1 MTCYGHKIPFFT
13 NFGEGNPHKCRS
25 MNELRVAEIAE
36 IRGRNRL
43 REKLEAIHESV
54 HYKRTIKSL
63 WGDVLGCKCKGEVG
77 GNHK

>member
-1 MTCYGHKIPFFT
+1 
-13 NFGEGNPHKCRS
+13 
-25 MNELRVAEIAE
+25 MNELRVAESAE

-63 WGDVLGCKCKGEVG
+63 RDVVRGCECKGEVG